1 MNKNPYEV
9 LGVSPNASDDEI
21 KKAYRD
27 LTRKYHPD
35 ANVDNPLADLAEEK
49 FKEVQEAYDTI
60 MHERASGNSSSY
72 SYGGGSSSGSSG
84 GYSYGG
90 SSYGN
95 SGGYGGYQSAQ
106 QDPRLQAAVNY
117 INNRRFREALNTLDQ
132 VPERSALWYYLS
144 GCANAGLGNNVL
156 ARDHAAQA
164 VNMEPNNMQ
173 YRQLLNQ
180 LDFSSRRYQ
189 NSPYGNGYGGGYSS
203 CGTGNM
209 CCDLCLYVYLL
220 LCECMGGDLCTCMY
234 KRKRCTGRI
243 TAGTYRVFMAL
254 GSIIETSTLFLLAAA
269 SFFVGIVVREFGL
282 RTGAR
287 FIWRQSFW
295 ERSRPRINS
304 MCLLLQLWDCIS
316 GGSRLSGDARETSGD
331 DAEI

>member
-1 MNKNPYEV
+1 MNKNPYDV
-9 LGVSPNASDDEI
+9 LGVSPSASDDEI

-49 FKEVQEAYDTI
+49 FKEVQEAYDMI
-60 MHERASGNSSSY
+60 MKERASGNTGGY
-72 SYGGGSSSGSSG
+72 SYGGGSNS
-84 GYSYGG
+84 SYGG
-90 SSYGN
+90 SSSYGYGN
-95 SGGYGGYQSAQ
+95 SGSGYGNYQSAQ

-117 INNRRFREALNTLDQ
+117 INSRRYREALNTLDQ

-164 VNMEPNNMQ
+164 VNMEPNNLQ

-189 NSPYGNGYGGGYSS
+189 NSPYGNGYGAGGST

-209 CCDLCLYVYLL
+209 CCDLFIADQ
-220 LCECMGGDLCTCMY
+220 LCECMGGDLCSCM
-234 KRKRCTGRI
+234 
-243 TAGTYRVFMAL
+243 
-254 GSIIETSTLFLLAAA
+254 
-269 SFFVGIVVREFGL
+269 
-282 RTGAR
+282 
-287 FIWRQSFW
+287 
-295 ERSRPRINS
+295 
-304 MCLLLQLWDCIS
+304 
-316 GGSRLSGDARETSGD
+316 
-331 DAEI
+331 

>member
-9 LGVSPNASDDEI
+9 LGVSPSASDDEI

-35 ANVDNPLADLAEEK
+35 ANVDNPQADLAEEK

-209 CCDLCLYVYLL
+209 CCDLCIADQ
-220 LCECMGGDLCTCMY
+220 LCECMGGDLCTCM
-234 KRKRCTGRI
+234 
-243 TAGTYRVFMAL
+243 
-254 GSIIETSTLFLLAAA
+254 
-269 SFFVGIVVREFGL
+269 
-282 RTGAR
+282 
-287 FIWRQSFW
+287 
-295 ERSRPRINS
+295 
-304 MCLLLQLWDCIS
+304 
-316 GGSRLSGDARETSGD
+316 
-331 DAEI
+331 

>member
-9 LGVSPNASDDEI
+9 LGVSPSASDDEI

-60 MHERASGNSSSY
+60 MHERASGNSGGY

-180 LDFSSRRYQ
+180 LEKISEQPVRQWVWRRIFILW
-189 NSPYGNGYGGGYSS
+189 NRK
-203 CGTGNM
+203 
-209 CCDLCLYVYLL
+209 YVLRSVY
-220 LCECMGGDLCTCMY
+220 C
-234 KRKRCTGRI
+234 RP
-243 TAGTYRVFMAL
+243 AL
-254 GSIIETSTLFLLAAA
+254 
-269 SFFVGIVVREFGL
+269 
-282 RTGAR
+282 
-287 FIWRQSFW
+287 
-295 ERSRPRINS
+295 
-304 MCLLLQLWDCIS
+304 
-316 GGSRLSGDARETSGD
+316 
-331 DAEI
+331 

>member
-1 MNKNPYEV
+1 MTKNPYDV
-9 LGVSPNASDDEI
+9 LGVSQNASDDEI

-49 FKEVQEAYDTI
+49 FKEVQEAYDMI
-60 MHERASGNSSSY
+60 MKERASGNTGGY
-72 SYGGGSSSGSSG
+72 SYGGGSNS
-84 GYSYGG
+84 SYGG
-90 SSYGN
+90 SSSYGYGN
-95 SGGYGGYQSAQ
+95 TGGGYGNYQSAQ

-117 INNRRFREALNTLDQ
+117 INSRRYREALNTLDQ

-164 VNMEPNNMQ
+164 VNMEPNNLQ

-189 NSPYGNGYGGGYSS
+189 NSPYGNGYGAGGST

-209 CCDLCLYVYLL
+209 CCDLFIADQ
-220 LCECMGGDLCTCMY
+220 LCECMGGDLCSCM
-234 KRKRCTGRI
+234 
-243 TAGTYRVFMAL
+243 
-254 GSIIETSTLFLLAAA
+254 
-269 SFFVGIVVREFGL
+269 
-282 RTGAR
+282 
-287 FIWRQSFW
+287 
-295 ERSRPRINS
+295 
-304 MCLLLQLWDCIS
+304 
-316 GGSRLSGDARETSGD
+316 
-331 DAEI
+331 